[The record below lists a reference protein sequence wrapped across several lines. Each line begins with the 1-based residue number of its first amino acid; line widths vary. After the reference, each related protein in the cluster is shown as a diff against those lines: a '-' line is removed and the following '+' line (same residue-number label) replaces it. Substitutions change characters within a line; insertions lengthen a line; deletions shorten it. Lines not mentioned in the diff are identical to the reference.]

1 MEEKKGIVLSG
12 GYVTLD
18 RYLYGSTDIIYV
30 ENEYQPQINQYIK
43 DNYDLL
49 VAQCEAIGKRFAY
62 LPKIAQTLASDGS
75 WAYVDP
81 TSFSRD
87 VPLTDAELNK
97 LLNPEITDYQ
107 VQGKEIFHHHA
118 SPVSYASTKCCL
130 IYFRPIL
137 EQDLSKSTIIRGQ
150 GVYEFYEIPDGRWDL
165 LLNMILFIGKRC
177 IAADEHVATI
187 REKEKEGLINFESNL
202 DVLSIVKSDIDIES
216 FDMGNDADGRFEI
229 ESQQLMDEIRE
240 KIKQLRKWGV
250 DQLVLQSLVSPHVE
264 LSELVITS
272 DCRFF
277 LTQYNNTEICMSPL
291 PKAVYLLFLRHPEG
305 IRFKYLPDYEEELLS
320 IYQAITHRTNDEK
333 IRTSI
338 HDVCDPTKNSIN
350 EKCARIR
357 EAFVSHFDENIVK
370 QYIIDGD
377 WGCPKYIALPRELVK
392 YE

>member
-12 GYVTLD
+12 GYITFD

-49 VAQCEAIGKRFAY
+49 AAQCEAIGKRFVY

-81 TSFSRD
+81 TAFSRD

-97 LLNPEITDYQ
+97 LLNPEITDY
-107 VQGKEIFHHHA
+107 KAHKWERSPYIA

-130 IYFRPIL
+130 IHFRSIL
-137 EQDLSKSTIIRGQ
+137 EQNSSQTIIEH

-165 LLNMILFIGKRC
+165 LLNMILLIGEACADVTKRLAELRAQVSKDPFGP
-177 IAADEHVATI
+177 IPYIPYVP
-187 REKEKEGLINFESNL
+187 
-202 DVLSIVKSDIDIES
+202 IVYSDINIES
-216 FDMGNDADGRFEI
+216 FDMGDDADGRFEI
-229 ESQQLMDEIRE
+229 ESQKLMDEIRE

-250 DQLVLQSLVSPHVE
+250 DQLVLQSLVSPHIE

-272 DCRFF
+272 DYRFF

-357 EAFVSHFDENIVK
+357 EAFVNHFDENIVK